1 MKKAMILIILIILIM
16 MVQSVDALGVGI
28 SPGDMTFDNSLKG
41 STYENTLTIINIY
54 MEDMNY
60 SLTSS
65 GDIGEWVSF
74 YYPNTDTQIQTVRIP
89 ANSKTSVF
97 VKFQIPPDAA
107 SKNYTGE
114 LVVRSVIIKTD
125 ASGSQQ
131 SVIVGGSSE
140 VRIVVTGDQIIDGV
154 VNGISV
160 NDIEPGYPLKIE
172 TMFRNT
178 GNVVA
183 TPEIKVSIL
192 KDGEI
197 IQNYIY
203 DKTTIKPS
211 VTEAII
217 AEWRTTNETIPG
229 DYTANVTVSLNGKI
243 LRSTDLPF
251 KIFPVGTFTR
261 QGNLTDIIIEG
272 EPTIGSMVK
281 VYAFFENTGEIGT
294 VAKFSGEVYKDGN
307 LIDTITSEE
316 LQVEKYE
323 EAELVSY
330 FKLESKGDYLIK
342 GKVIY
347 SRKETPV
354 KEVSLKAGKSTPG
367 FEGIYLIAMMLLLV
381 MFRGKN
387 KSRKT

>member
-1 MKKAMILIILIILIM
+1 MKKAMILIILIM
-16 MVQSVDALGVGI
+16 MVQSVDALGVGL
-28 SPGDMTFDNSLKG
+28 SPGDMVFDNSLKG
-41 STYENTLTIINIY
+41 STYENTLTIIN
-54 MEDMNY
+54 MDTEDMNY
-60 SLTSS
+60 SLSSS
-65 GDIGEWVSF
+65 GDIGGWVS
-74 YYPNTDTQIQTVRIP
+74 YYHLDPDTQIQTVKVP
-89 ANSKTSVF
+89 ANGKTSVI

-114 LVVRSVIIKTD
+114 LLVRSVPIKTD

-131 SVIVGGSSE
+131 SLIIGGSSQ
-140 VRIVVTGDQIIDGV
+140 VRIIVIGDQIVDGV

-160 NDIEPGYPLKIE
+160 NDIEPGYPVKIE

-178 GNVVA
+178 GNVVV
-183 TPEIKVSIL
+183 TPEINVTIL
-192 KDGEI
+192 KDGEL
-197 IQNYIY
+197 IQSYIY
-203 DKTTIKPS
+203 DETTTKPS

-217 AEWRTTNETIPG
+217 AEWKTTNENIPG
-229 DYTANVTVSLNGKI
+229 DYTANVIVSLNDKI

-251 KIFPVGTFTR
+251 TIFPVGTFTR

-294 VAKFSGEVYKDGN
+294 AAKFTGEVYKDGN

-330 FKLESKGDYLIK
+330 FKLESKGDYQIK

-347 SRKETPV
+347 SGKETPV
-354 KEVSLKAGKSTPG
+354 KEVSLKAGESTPG

-381 MFRGKN
+381 MFHGKK

>member
-1 MKKAMILIILIILIM
+1 MKKVMILIILIM
-16 MVQSVDALGVGI
+16 MVQSVDALSFGI
-28 SPGDMTFDNSLKG
+28 SPGDMVFDNSLKG
-41 STYENTLTIINIY
+41 STYENILTIIN
-54 MEDMNY
+54 MDSEDMNY
-60 SLTSS
+60 SLSSS

-74 YYPNTDTQIQTVRIP
+74 YYPDPNTQIQTVKVP
-89 ANSKTSVF
+89 ANSKTSVI

-107 SKNYTGE
+107 SKKYTGE
-114 LVVRSVIIKTD
+114 LVVRSIPKKSD
-125 ASGSQQ
+125 ESGSQQ
-131 SVIVGGSSE
+131 SLIVGGSSE
-140 VRIVVTGDQIIDGV
+140 VIIIVTGDQIIDGV

-160 NDIEPGYPLKIE
+160 NDIEPNYPLKIE

-183 TPEIKVSIL
+183 TPEIKVTIL

-197 IQNYIY
+197 IQSFIY
-203 DKTTIKPS
+203 DETTIKPS

-217 AEWRTTNETIPG
+217 AEWKTTDENIPG
-229 DYTANVTVSLNGKI
+229 DYTANVTVSLNEKI
-243 LRSTDLPF
+243 LRSSDLTF
-251 KIFPVGTFTR
+251 TIFPVGTFTR

-272 EPTIGSMVK
+272 EPTVGSMVK
-281 VYAFFENTGEIGT
+281 VYAFFKNTGEIGT
-294 VAKFSGEVYKDGN
+294 AAKFSGEVYKDGN

-347 SRKETPV
+347 SGKETSV
-354 KEVSLKAGKSTPG
+354 EEVSLKVGKSIPG

-381 MFRGKN
+381 MFSDKK
-387 KSRKT
+387 KSRKM

>member
-1 MKKAMILIILIILIM
+1 MKKAMILIILIM
-16 MVQSVDALGVGI
+16 MVQSVDALGVGL
-28 SPGDMTFDNSLKG
+28 SPGDMVFDNSLKG
-41 STYENTLTIINIY
+41 STYENTLTIIN
-54 MEDMNY
+54 MDTEDMNY
-60 SLTSS
+60 SLSSS
-65 GDIGEWVSF
+65 GDIGGWVSF
-74 YYPNTDTQIQTVRIP
+74 YYPDPDTQIQTVKVP
-89 ANSKTSVF
+89 ANDKTSII

-114 LVVRSVIIKTD
+114 LLVRSVPKKSD

-131 SVIVGGSSE
+131 SLIIGGSSQ
-140 VRIVVTGDQIIDGV
+140 VRIIVTGDQIIDGV

-160 NDIEPGYPLKIE
+160 NDIEPDYPLKIE

-183 TPEIKVSIL
+183 TPEIKVTIL

-197 IQNYIY
+197 IQSYIY
-203 DKTTIKPS
+203 DETTIKPS

-217 AEWRTTNETIPG
+217 AEWKTTNENIPG
-229 DYTANVTVSLNGKI
+229 DYTANVIVSLNDKI

-251 KIFPVGTFTR
+251 TIFPVGTFTR

-294 VAKFSGEVYKDGN
+294 AAKFTGEVYKDGN

-323 EAELVSY
+323 DAELVSY
-330 FKLESKGDYLIK
+330 FKLESKGDYKIK

-347 SRKETPV
+347 SGKETPV
-354 KEVSLKAGKSTPG
+354 KEVSLKAGESIPG

-381 MFRGKN
+381 MFHGKK